1 MENSRCTSSHH
12 VLLANSHSLF
22 LLLKVC
28 PNFGCVFIL
37 RHVAHLF
44 QRKWHTSSVLEI
56 KPYWFKIIP
65 VPKVIDEGT

>member
-1 MENSRCTSSHH
+1 MSKNI
-12 VLLANSHSLF
+12 
-22 LLLKVC
+22 KVC
-28 PNFGCVFIL
+28 PDFGCVFIL